1 MEPGIA
7 DPLDARTISVA
18 ANREDSFWRVEVL
31 ERTESTNTLCL
42 ERAAQGEA
50 AGLAVFAEEQSAG
63 RGRRGNSWQAPPGSA
78 LLFSILLRP
87 FHPPAQ
93 WHRLTLAAAIAVCRS
108 VEEISTCGSPQI
120 KWPNDILLDSCKL
133 AGILLESTVTA
144 GAGGCVVI
152 GIGLNVHARSFPPDL
167 RIPATSLVLASGHAP
182 SRNEIASLLLSHL
195 RRSIDEAFENW
206 QGLRTSFA
214 KRDVLAGRRIET
226 ELPDGAIVT
235 GTASGIDDSGG
246 LILHTDAGPQIVL
259 REAARITM
267 LGHPDM
273 DGI

>member
-1 MEPGIA
+1 METGIY
-7 DPLDARTISVA
+7 DPLDALAISAA
-18 ANREDSFWRVEVL
+18 ANREDPFWHVEVVG
-31 ERTESTNTLCL
+31 RTESTNTLCL
-42 ERAAQGEA
+42 ERAGRGEE

-87 FHPPAQ
+87 SHPPAQ
-93 WHRLTLAAAIAVCRS
+93 WHRLTLAAAIAVCRTI
-108 VEEISTCGSPQI
+108 EEISTCGSPRI
-120 KWPNDILLDSCKL
+120 KWPNDILVDSCKL

-167 RIPATSLVLASGHAP
+167 RIPATSLALASGHAP

-206 QGLRTSFA
+206 QGMRASFA
-214 KRDVLAGRRIET
+214 MRDFLAGQLIET
-226 ELPDGAIVT
+226 ELPDGAIAT

-246 LILHTDAGPQIVL
+246 LLLNTDAGPQIVL
-259 REAARITM
+259 REAARITR
-267 LGHPDM
+267 LRHPDL
-273 DGI
+273 D